1 MIGSGTMP
9 NHILI
14 VDDEPAI
21 LDTLSSILQDEGYEI
36 SLAKDGQEALRL
48 LRADAPPD
56 LVLLDIWMPDLD
68 GIETL
73 RRALQTNP
81 RLLVVMMSG
90 HGSIESAVKA
100 IKLGAYDYIEK
111 PLSLEK
117 ITILIKHALHE
128 RNLEQENRSL
138 KEQVARRV
146 KMVGE
151 SVIMNELRHQIAMAG
166 PAPSRV
172 LISGENGTGKEL
184 VARAIH
190 LQSPRAEQPF
200 IEVNCAAI
208 PETLIESELF
218 GHERGSFTG
227 ASSTRRGQ
235 FELADGGT
243 LFLDEVGDMSLA
255 TQAKVL
261 RVLQEQRFQRV
272 GGTKLIKVDVRV
284 IAASNKNLVEEI
296 RKNTFRE
303 DLYFRLAV
311 LQIDA
316 PPLRE
321 RREDIPLLVEHF
333 MQTNMEEQGLRP
345 RTFTPEALEVLARH
359 DWPGNVRELRNLVE
373 RVVIM
378 ARGAEIQEADVA
390 PLVRQSGEIRSPEVP
405 SAFDYASLR
414 DARAAF
420 EREYIGRK
428 LREHGWNVSK
438 TADDLKVERSHLHR
452 KIKLL
457 NIEVRPES

>member
-1 MIGSGTMP
+1 MP

-48 LRADAPPD
+48 LRADAAPD

-138 KEQVARRV
+138 KEQAARRV

-151 SVIMNELRHQIAMAG
+151 SVVMNELRHQIAMAG

-243 LFLDEVGDMSLA
+243 LFLDEVGDMSFA

-272 GGTKLIKVDVRV
+272 GGTKLLKVDVRV

-390 PLVRQSGEIRSPEVP
+390 PLVRQSGEIRPPEVP

>member
-1 MIGSGTMP
+1 MP

-48 LRADAPPD
+48 LRADAAPD

-138 KEQVARRV
+138 KEQAARRV

-151 SVIMNELRHQIAMAG
+151 SVVMNELRHQIAMAG

-272 GGTKLIKVDVRV
+272 GGTKLLKVDVRV

-390 PLVRQSGEIRSPEVP
+390 PLVRQSGEIRPPEVP